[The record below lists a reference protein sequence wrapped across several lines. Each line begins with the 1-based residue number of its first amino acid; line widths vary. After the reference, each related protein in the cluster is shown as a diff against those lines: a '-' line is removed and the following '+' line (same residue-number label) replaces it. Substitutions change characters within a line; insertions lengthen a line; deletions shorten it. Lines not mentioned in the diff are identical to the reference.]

1 MLIYLHAFTILCSI
15 LLEFFLSIDGAT
27 FVAVNAAPKTRFG
40 GRPIRIMWRANGG
53 IEKTKKALW
62 LHDISWHCQNW
73 PWLNWRSWLN
83 HHFHLI
89 STWFPLTSMKPSD
102 WPLQARRRTCSLSI
116 WRHDTIRHGGHDG
129 HGHGMPRSALK
140 AESRSCRAQ
149 AFRNAQ
155 FEPLPEPS
163 RKERCCHVLKHVT
176 CLNMSYLVSQ
186 SAEETCFSSLWKSP
200 PYKMIQNV
208 HKIQL
213 IQQSLLRTDY
223 CALSLSSIALSSRF
237 SGHHY

>member
-1 MLIYLHAFTILCSI
+1 
-15 LLEFFLSIDGAT
+15 
-27 FVAVNAAPKTRFG
+27 
-40 GRPIRIMWRANGG
+40 
-53 IEKTKKALW
+53 
-62 LHDISWHCQNW
+62 
-73 PWLNWRSWLN
+73 
-83 HHFHLI
+83 
-89 STWFPLTSMKPSD
+89 MKPSD

-223 CALSLSSIALSSRF
+223 CSLSLSIIHRSLIALLWSSLLDFEKQEYKRAMYF
-237 SGHHY
+237 FMAGSCMRTTRSKEWGVD